1 MERGLRGM
9 VASKWFAPAG
19 LLLLSQWEIWIAGQ
33 THPSGP
39 LWVTAVSCAAA
50 ALMLVWRRGA
60 PLPVQLAAVAVTVPP
75 WLFWGAPQN
84 GSQFLIGLVAT
95 YAVGRWADRPA
106 AFLGIPVVIGWAL
119 SQLALDPLQGSVAS
133 GWGWALWGVGA
144 WAAGAWVR
152 QHAELEVRRDGQR
165 EAAARAMLAEQRLDI
180 ARDLHDVLA
189 NSLGVVIVHA
199 EAAEALVAT
208 DPDRA
213 AEAMRRVQSTG
224 RDALRDVRLLLGVL
238 RNKPGPSMK
247 DVGRSDRG
255 EHGTGIARH
264 KPDVDDIDE
273 LVERMRAAGLRLSYH
288 REGHGAVPT
297 VIGQVIYRLVQ
308 EALSNVVRHA
318 GLVATSVLLRVEPDT
333 LLVEVTNEASL
344 HDEDA
349 DGRLLDGNGLRGM
362 QERLQA
368 VGGTLEV
375 RRPSE
380 GGLQVRA
387 KVPLAVSDV
396 SDAATSPDLSVH
408 RAAVERPR

>member
-1 MERGLRGM
+1 M

-39 LWVTAVSCAAA
+39 LWVTAVSCAVAA
-50 ALMLVWRRGA
+50 AMLVWRRDR
-60 PLPVQLAAVAVTVPP
+60 PLSVQLAAVAVTVPP

-95 YAVGRWADRPA
+95 YAVGRWADRPT
-106 AFLGIPVVIGWAL
+106 AFLGVPVVIGWSL
-119 SQLALDPLQGSVAS
+119 GQLALDPLQESVAS

-152 QHAELEVRRDGQR
+152 QHAELEDRRDGQR

-189 NSLGVVIVHA
+189 NSLGVVILHA
-199 EAAEALVAT
+199 EAAEALIPT

-224 RDALRDVRLLLGVL
+224 RDALRDVRVLLGVL
-238 RNKPGPSMK
+238 RNKPDLSIK
-247 DVGRSDRG
+247 DVGWSDLGGRSTEAAG
-255 EHGTGIARH
+255 H

-288 REGHGAVPT
+288 REGHPVVPS

-318 GLVATSVLLRVEPDT
+318 GLVPTSVILRVGPDAV
-333 LLVEVTNEASL
+333 LVQVTNEASL
-344 HDEDA
+344 HGDDG
-349 DGRLLDGNGLRGM
+349 DGRLLDGNGLTGM
-362 QERLQA
+362 QERLRA

-375 RRPSE
+375 CRPPG

-387 KVPLAVSDV
+387 KVPLPASDV
-396 SDAATSPDLSVH
+396 PEAAAGPDPSDH
-408 RAAVERPR
+408 RAALERPR